1 MASMSRA
8 QVHAFL
14 GEARIA
20 SLATTRTDGSPTVV
34 PVWIEWDGERA
45 RLFTE
50 RTSKKIE
57 RIRADPRVCLA
68 VAEPV
73 GVNEAWV
80 TIEGTAEIIDSGA
93 MELAARLARRYYSA
107 EKAEDAIG
115 RWQEQADQW
124 VIVELTPSRIRSM
137 APS

>member
-1 MASMSRA
+1 MASMSRE
-8 QVHAFL
+8 QVDAFL

-20 SLATTRTDGSPTVV
+20 SLATVRTDGSPTVV
-34 PVWIEWDGERA
+34 PVWFEWDGERA

-80 TIEGTAEIIDSGA
+80 TIEGTAAIIDSGA
-93 MELAARLARRYYSA
+93 MELAARLAWRYYTV
-107 EKAEDAIG
+107 EKAEAAIAL
-115 RWQEQADQW
+115 WQKQAETW
-124 VIVELTPSRIRSM
+124 VIVEIKPSRLRSM